1 MLVPYFLVLNRA
13 KKEGRSRT
21 EGLPERAVVAAPKG
35 DRTGDGGREGHKIIK
50 NRTMEVKI
58 LTFCAEEDEEG
69 SLNGIFI

>member
-1 MLVPYFLVLNRA
+1 MLVPDLLVLNRA

-50 NRTMEVKI
+50 NRTMQVKI
-58 LTFCAEEDEEG
+58 LKLCEEEDEEG
-69 SLNGIFI
+69 ALNGIFI

>member
-1 MLVPYFLVLNRA
+1 MLVPDLLVLNRA

-21 EGLPERAVVAAPKG
+21 EGLPERAVVSAPKG

-69 SLNGIFI
+69 ALNGIFI